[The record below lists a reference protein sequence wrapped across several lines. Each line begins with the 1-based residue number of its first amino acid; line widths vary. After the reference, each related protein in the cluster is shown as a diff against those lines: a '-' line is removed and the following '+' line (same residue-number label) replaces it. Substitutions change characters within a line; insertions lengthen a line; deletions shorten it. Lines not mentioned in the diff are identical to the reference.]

1 MKIIL
6 LIISTMR
13 PKQWVKNLFIFAP
26 VIFSLHFLNFSEFK
40 QVIIAFSLFCLITG
54 SIYILNDSIDV
65 NSDRQHPIKKKR
77 PIASGKL
84 SKSTAIIIAIILLIV
99 TLSIIFT
106 INTYF
111 FLITLFYVI
120 LNVFYSFYLKKIVI
134 LDVLIIAVGFVLRV
148 MIGGVVI
155 NSIELSPW
163 ILIIT
168 FILTIFLGLM
178 KRRQE
183 LVRVEKLKKDNI
195 IIETRKTLKDY
206 NLILLD
212 QLISI
217 TTATTLISYIIYV
230 LDSDIQNKF
239 HTDKLFFTIPFVVFG
254 IFRYLYLAFVMDKGE
269 SPDEILF
276 SDIPFLINI
285 ILWIISFV
293 SIIYYKI

>member
-1 MKIIL
+1 
-6 LIISTMR
+6 MR
-13 PKQWVKNLFIFAP
+13 PKQWVKNFFIFAP
-26 VIFSLHFLNFSEFK
+26 VIFSLHFSNFSELK
-40 QVIIAFSLFCLITG
+40 QVIIAFFLFCLITG
-54 SIYILNDSIDV
+54 SIYIINDSIDV
-65 NSDRQHPIKKKR
+65 NADRQHPKKKKR

-84 SKSTAIIIAIILLIV
+84 SVSSAIIIAILLLII
-99 TLSIIFT
+99 TLSIIYI
-106 INTYF
+106 INIYF
-111 FLITLFYVI
+111 FLIALFYVI
-120 LNVFYSFYLKKIVI
+120 LNVLYSFYLKKIVI
-134 LDVLIIAVGFVLRV
+134 LDVLIIAIGFVLRV

-168 FILTIFLGLM
+168 FILTTFLGLM

-269 SPDEILF
+269 SPEEILF

-285 ILWIISFV
+285 ILWITSFV

>member
-65 NSDRQHPIKKKR
+65 NSDRQHPKKKKR

>member
-120 LNVFYSFYLKKIVI
+120 LNFFYSFYLKKIVI